1 MRYLQAK
8 EERLEVGESEG
19 GGRDLLCS
27 VSSPKETMRVVAE
40 RVHHWK

>member
-1 MRYLQAK
+1 MSYFQAK
-8 EERLEVGESEG
+8 EERFEVGESEG

-27 VSSPKETMRVVAE
+27 VTSPKEAVRIVAE